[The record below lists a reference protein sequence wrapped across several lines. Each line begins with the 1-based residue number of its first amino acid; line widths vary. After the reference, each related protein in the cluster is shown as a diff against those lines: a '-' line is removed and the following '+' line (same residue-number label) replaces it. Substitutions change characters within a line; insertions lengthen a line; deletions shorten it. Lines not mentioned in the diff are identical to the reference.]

1 MVYDENVNSL
11 NNMLLDGGERIKFL
25 QTFLDEE

>member
-11 NNMLLDGGERIKFL
+11 NNMLLDGERIKFL